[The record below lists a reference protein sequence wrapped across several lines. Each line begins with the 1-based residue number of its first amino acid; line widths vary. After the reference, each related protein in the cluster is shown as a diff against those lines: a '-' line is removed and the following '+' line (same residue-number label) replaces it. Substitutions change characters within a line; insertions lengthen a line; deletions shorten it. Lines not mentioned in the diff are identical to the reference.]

1 MTAGKPTRGSRPC
14 SHMTPLRRLARGV
27 GLRLVVCT
35 ALSLLAVPVV
45 AAASASPAGAQS
57 SGPSCQLIL
66 YTTVGAPGAS
76 VVGHAFVDLKE
87 TSANGSVT
95 HNIWGKYPIDNWY
108 NDTKGDIKSNA
119 DTVWSWRLSFNL
131 NVHSSQCNSTLNF
144 INGQRKNPTRYRLT
158 SNNCMAW
165 ARGVATG
172 AASID
177 LPEFKD
183 WLGIPSP
190 AVFRD
195 ALKAAG
201 NGKQLY
207 GGTVSENKNNSTAS
221 GAPDPP
227 QPSPPCCDA
236 AAMLQTAVTQPQAL
250 ADELHDQLSVH
261 QLGTDHLNSDGTYSV
276 VVRNADSSENLY
288 GVTWGDGS
296 TSLGQPP
303 VQVGKTEV
311 MFTHTYTTPPADPVK
326 VFIVE
331 NGRVSEFVSPIQG
344 QNGGSGH
351 EASVVDPPPGPR
363 HVYS

>member
-1 MTAGKPTRGSRPC
+1 MC
-14 SHMTPLRRLARGV
+14 NLVTPLRRLARGV
-27 GLRLVVCT
+27 AVRLVVCT
-35 ALSLLAVPVV
+35 ALSLLAVPIV
-45 AAASASPAGAQS
+45 AAASANPAGAQS
-57 SGPSCQLIL
+57 VPSCDLIL

-76 VVGHAFVDLKE
+76 AVGHAFVDLKE
-87 TSANGSVT
+87 RSADGTVT
-95 HNIWGKYPIDNWY
+95 HNIYGKYPIDNWY

-119 DTVWSWRLSFNL
+119 DTVWSWRISFQL
-131 NVHSSQCNSTLNF
+131 YAHSTQCNSTLNF
-144 INGQRKNPTRYRLT
+144 INGQRKNPSRYRLT

-165 ARGVATG
+165 ARGVAAG
-172 AASID
+172 AAGIT

-201 NGKQLY
+201 NGNKLY

-236 AAMLQTAVTQPQAL
+236 AGILQNAVTQPRAL

-261 QLGTDHLNSDGTYSV
+261 QLKADHLNSDGTYRV
-276 VVRNADSSENLY
+276 VIRNADSSENLY

-296 TSLGQPP
+296 TSLGQRPA
-303 VQVGKTEV
+303 QVGKSEV
-311 MFTHTYTTPPADPVK
+311 VFTHTYTTPPGGPVK
-326 VFIVE
+326 LFIVE
-331 NGRVSEFVSPIQG
+331 NGRVSEFDNPIQG
-344 QNGGSGH
+344 QNGGSGNQ
-351 EASVVDPPPGPR
+351 ASVVDPAPGPR
-363 HVYS
+363 HAYS

>member
-1 MTAGKPTRGSRPC
+1 MTASQPTRDPESAV
-14 SHMTPLRRLARGV
+14 SVTPLRRLVRGV

-35 ALSLLAVPVV
+35 ALSLLAVPIV
-45 AAASASPAGAQS
+45 AAASASPAGAYTV
-57 SGPSCQLIL
+57 PSCDLIL

-76 VVGHAFVDLKE
+76 AVGHAFVDLKE
-87 TSANGSVT
+87 RSTDGTVT
-95 HNIWGKYPIDNWY
+95 HNIYGKYPIDNWY

-119 DTVWSWRLSFNL
+119 DTVWSWRISFPLYAN
-131 NVHSSQCNSTLNF
+131 STQCNSALNF

-165 ARGVATG
+165 ARGIATG
-172 AASID
+172 AAGIS

-201 NGKQLY
+201 NGGKLY

-236 AAMLQTAVTQPQAL
+236 GGILQNAVTQPRAL

-261 QLGTDHLNSDGTYSV
+261 QLKADHLNSDGTFRV
-276 VVRNADSSENLY
+276 VIRNADSSENLY

-296 TSLGQPP
+296 TSLGQRPA
-303 VQVGKTEV
+303 QAGKSEV
-311 MFTHTYTTPPADPVK
+311 VFTHTYTTAPGGPVK

-331 NGRVSEFVSPIQG
+331 NGRVSEFVNPIQG
-344 QNGGSGH
+344 QNGGSGNQ
-351 EASVVDPPPGPR
+351 ASVVDPAPGPR
-363 HVYS
+363 HAYS

>member
-1 MTAGKPTRGSRPC
+1 MSNLV
-14 SHMTPLRRLARGV
+14 TPFRRLARGV
-27 GLRLVVCT
+27 GVRLLVCT

-45 AAASASPAGAQS
+45 AAVSANPAGAYTV
-57 SGPSCQLIL
+57 PSCDLIL

-76 VVGHAFVDLKE
+76 AVGHAFVDLKE
-87 TSANGSVT
+87 RSTDGTVT

-119 DTVWSWRLSFNL
+119 DTVWSWRISFPLYAN
-131 NVHSSQCNSTLNF
+131 STQCTSTLNF

-172 AASID
+172 AAGIT

-201 NGKQLY
+201 NGNKLY

-227 QPSPPCCDA
+227 DPNPPCCDA
-236 AAMLQTAVTQPQAL
+236 AGILQDAVTQPRAL
-250 ADELHDQLSVH
+250 ADELHDRLSVH

-276 VVRNADSSENLY
+276 MIRNADTTENLY
-288 GVTWGDGS
+288 AVSWGDGA
-296 TSLGQPP
+296 TTLGTTPAP
-303 VQVGKTEV
+303 VENSEAT
-311 MFTHTYTTPPADPVK
+311 FSHTYTTPPSGPLEL
-326 VFIVE
+326 FIVE
-331 NGRVSEFVSPIQG
+331 NGRVSEFSGPIQG

-351 EASVVDPPPGPR
+351 EATVAEPAPGPR
-363 HVYS
+363 HAYP

>member
-1 MTAGKPTRGSRPC
+1 M
-14 SHMTPLRRLARGV
+14 
-27 GLRLVVCT
+27 CT
-35 ALSLLAVPVV
+35 ALSLLTLPIVSAATANPAV
-45 AAASASPAGAQS
+45 AQS
-57 SGPSCQLIL
+57 ATPSCDLIL

-76 VVGHAFVDLKE
+76 AVGHAFVDLKE
-87 TSANGSVT
+87 RSTDGTVT
-95 HNIWGKYPIDNWY
+95 HYIWGKYPIDNWY

-119 DTVWSWRLSFNL
+119 DTVWSWRISFPLYAN
-131 NVHSSQCNSTLNF
+131 STQCTSTLNF

-172 AASID
+172 AAGIT

-201 NGKQLY
+201 NGNKLY

-236 AAMLQTAVTQPQAL
+236 AGMLQNAVTQPRAL

-261 QLGTDHLNSDGTYSV
+261 QLKADHLNSDGTYRV
-276 VVRNADSSENLY
+276 VIRNADSNENLY

-296 TSLGQPP
+296 TSLGQRP
-303 VQVGKTEV
+303 VQVGKSEFA
-311 MFTHTYTTPPADPVK
+311 FTHTYTTPPGSPVK

-331 NGRVSEFVSPIQG
+331 DGRVSEFVNPIQG
-344 QNGGSGH
+344 PNGGSGNQ
-351 EASVVDPPPGPR
+351 ASVVDPAPGPR